1 MGKRVTASAKAPKE
15 LRDKMHKLNVN
26 ISQLIRKAIEE
37 EVKRREED
45 AFRRLAAEAS
55 LVLRKIPPE
64 EITKIIH
71 ETREQ
76 R

>member
-1 MGKRVTASAKAPKE
+1 MGKSVTVSAKVPKE

-26 ISQLIRKAIEE
+26 ISQLVRKAIEE

-45 AFRRLAAEAS
+45 ALRRLAAEAS
-55 LVLRKIPPE
+55 LTLRKIPPE
-64 EITKIIH
+64 EITKIIR